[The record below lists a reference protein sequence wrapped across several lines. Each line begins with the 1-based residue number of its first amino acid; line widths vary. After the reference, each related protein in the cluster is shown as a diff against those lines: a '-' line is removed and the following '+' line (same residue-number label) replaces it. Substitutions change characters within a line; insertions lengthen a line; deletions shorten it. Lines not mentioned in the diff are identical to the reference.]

1 MIAIESPE
9 VAGVIAACGGI
20 LALCLKWAL
29 DVMRARRE
37 PSAIGNGSS
46 HGLSRDQIR
55 EIVNAECPYLK
66 DQKFILDGLKDLGHE
81 QKRLVRDVE
90 RVITS
95 QADQNRRLAGIE
107 QKLDRVLERRH

>member
-1 MIAIESPE
+1 VIALTSPE
-9 VAGVIAACGGI
+9 AAAIIAACGGVLGI
-20 LALCLKWAL
+20 CLKWAL

-37 PSAIGNGSS
+37 TASAGSVS
-46 HGLSRDQIR
+46 PHGFTRDQIR

-66 DQKFILDGLKDLGHE
+66 DQRFILDGLKDLGHE